1 MNLNSLLNNVLSTG
15 QKMLQDKVGNNPNTH
30 NQNASKSSNNFD
42 FLNSFGGGAATAGL
56 LSLLLGTKSG
66 RGISKN
72 VVKLGSMAAIG
83 TLAYKAYQSWQK
95 QNSSN
100 QPTNAASLQPTHERP
115 AIQQEQ
121 DSQVILQTMI
131 AAACADGRV
140 EQQEQQAILNEV
152 DHSDHEAKVWLEEQL
167 RNPQTPAQL
176 ASKIGDD
183 HALAAESYL
192 AARIV
197 CGDLDRKEIVFLH
210 ELSNAL
216 GLDDQLVSK
225 LEEQAGF

>member
-1 MNLNSLLNNVLSTG
+1 MNLNSLLNSVLSSG
-15 QKMLQDKVGNNPNTH
+15 QKMLNDKTRTDSNMRH
-30 NQNASKSSNNFD
+30 NSGSNFD

-56 LSLLLGTKSG
+56 LSLLLGTKGG

-83 TLAYKAYQSWQK
+83 TLAYKAYQSWQE
-95 QNSSN
+95 QNGAS
-100 QPTNAASLQPTHERP
+100 QPSNAASLQPTHERP
-115 AIQQEQ
+115 AIQQEK
-121 DSQVILQTMI
+121 DSEVILQTMI
-131 AAACADGRV
+131 AAACADGRID
-140 EQQEQQAILNEV
+140 QQEQAAILNEV
-152 DHSDHEAKVWLEEQL
+152 DHSDHEAKAWLEEQL
-167 RNPQTPAQL
+167 HNPQTPAQL
-176 ASKIGDD
+176 ASKVGND

-192 AARIV
+192 AARVV

-216 GLDDQLVSK
+216 GLDDQLVDK